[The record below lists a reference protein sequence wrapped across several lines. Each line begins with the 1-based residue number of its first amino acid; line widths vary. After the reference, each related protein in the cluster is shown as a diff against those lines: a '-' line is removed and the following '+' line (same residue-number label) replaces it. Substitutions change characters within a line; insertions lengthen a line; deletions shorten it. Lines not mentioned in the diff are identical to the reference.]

1 MFSVLMKYLFITFS
15 FFVLTAHLFS
25 QSVIKN
31 PSFEEN
37 SKMDKVPDNWDSCK
51 RGGTPDILPGV
62 WEVTTP
68 AAQGNTYLGLIT
80 RSDGTWESIGQQL
93 SSPVV
98 PDECYSFSLQIA
110 RSLTYVNFNLPIKL
124 RVYLGN
130 DLCDKAQ
137 LVGETKNVLSEEWQ
151 KKEFLFVPNQNYN
164 HLILEAYYGNG
175 IYIYYNG
182 NILIDDLSAIKMCP
196 RA

>member
-1 MFSVLMKYLFITFS
+1 MKIIFTTLL
-15 FFVLTAHLFS
+15 FFVMTCGYA
-25 QSVIKN
+25 QSSILN
-31 PSFEEN
+31 PSFEET
-37 SKMDKVPDNWDSCK
+37 SRMGKVPNHWEGCK

-68 AAQGNTYLGLIT
+68 AIDGDTYLGLIT
-80 RSDGTWESIGQQL
+80 RSDGTWESVGQKLSTPVTPEECHTFTLQL
-93 SSPVV
+93 
-98 PDECYSFSLQIA
+98 A
-110 RSLTYVNFNLPIKL
+110 RSATYVEYNLPIKL
-124 RVYLGN
+124 KVYLGN

-137 LVGETKNVLSEEWQ
+137 LIGDTENITSEEW
-151 KKEFLFVPNQNYN
+151 KKYEFGFIPKAKYT

-182 NILIDDLSAIKMCP
+182 NILIDNLSDIKMCP